1 MKIQSSAKSGLLGD
15 SRGVPLPCH
24 PAWLRCL
31 WSLGRCYKALQV
43 SSSSSLS
50 PIITTTI
57 TIGKI
62 MSPSPYKY
70 TIKGSVLCR
79 FVKDPVLWA
88 CLAGLAV
95 HSKHLDTAEVAYAA
109 IQEADKVVF

>member
-1 MKIQSSAKSGLLGD
+1 MATLPLVIGKMLQSFA
-15 SRGVPLPCH
+15 GVFIVVIDVITCH
-24 PAWLRCL
+24 
-31 WSLGRCYKALQV
+31 
-43 SSSSSLS
+43 LS
-50 PIITTTI
+50 FTTTI

-109 IQEADKVVF
+109 LQEADKVVF

>member
-1 MKIQSSAKSGLLGD
+1 M
-15 SRGVPLPCH
+15 
-24 PAWLRCL
+24 
-31 WSLGRCYKALQV
+31 
-43 SSSSSLS
+43 
-50 PIITTTI
+50 
-57 TIGKI
+57 
-62 MSPSPYKY
+62 
-70 TIKGSVLCR
+70 CR

>member
-1 MKIQSSAKSGLLGD
+1 MATL
-15 SRGVPLPCH
+15 PL
-24 PAWLRCL
+24 
-31 WSLGRCYKALQV
+31 V
-43 SSSSSLS
+43 
-50 PIITTTI
+50 
-57 TIGKI
+57 IGK
-62 MSPSPYKY
+62 MLQSFAGVVVVNVVTYHLSSPPPSQSGRLCHQVLLN
-70 TIKGSVLCR
+70 TQSRDLCR

>member
-1 MKIQSSAKSGLLGD
+1 
-15 SRGVPLPCH
+15 
-24 PAWLRCL
+24 
-31 WSLGRCYKALQV
+31 
-43 SSSSSLS
+43 
-50 PIITTTI
+50 
-57 TIGKI
+57 

>member
-1 MKIQSSAKSGLLGD
+1 MATL
-15 SRGVPLPCH
+15 PL
-24 PAWLRCL
+24 
-31 WSLGRCYKALQV
+31 V
-43 SSSSSLS
+43 
-50 PIITTTI
+50 
-57 TIGKI
+57 IGKMLQSFAGVI
-62 MSPSPYKY
+62 IVITFTYHHHHHHNREDAFLASPSPYKY
-70 TIKGSVLCR
+70 TTKKSVLCR

>member
-1 MKIQSSAKSGLLGD
+1 MKK
-15 SRGVPLPCH
+15 
-24 PAWLRCL
+24 
-31 WSLGRCYKALQV
+31 
-43 SSSSSLS
+43 
-50 PIITTTI
+50 
-57 TIGKI
+57 
-62 MSPSPYKY
+62 
-70 TIKGSVLCR
+70 SVLCR